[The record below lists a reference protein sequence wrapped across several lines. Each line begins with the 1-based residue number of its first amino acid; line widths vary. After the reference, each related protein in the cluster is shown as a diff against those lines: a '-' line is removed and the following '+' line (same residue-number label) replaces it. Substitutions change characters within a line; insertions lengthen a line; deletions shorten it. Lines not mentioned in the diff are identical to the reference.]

1 MNGISVREPVN
12 KLKFIHATE
21 NYMAFKKNE
30 SDVHVSTCMNLKN
43 IIMNKKASFK
53 GIYTT

>member
-1 MNGISVREPVN
+1 MNGISVRERVN